1 MNLASDEGIA
11 QAEILLAQGF
21 KQSVYPKREPTKYMD
36 ETERRNELLKW
47 DTTKTQRIGKM
58 VSSLNN
64 PFIRLHGLSR
74 SDNRDRINYSVI
86 VTVKLINDVN
96 IYQNVLTRY
105 KSLQPVQTQ
114 SENRLQV

>member
-1 MNLASDEGIA
+1 
-11 QAEILLAQGF
+11 
-21 KQSVYPKREPTKYMD
+21 MD

>member
-1 MNLASDEGIA
+1 
-11 QAEILLAQGF
+11 
-21 KQSVYPKREPTKYMD
+21 
-36 ETERRNELLKW
+36 
-47 DTTKTQRIGKM
+47 QRIGKM

-74 SDNRDRINYSVI
+74 SDNRDRIKYSVI

>member
-1 MNLASDEGIA
+1 
-11 QAEILLAQGF
+11 
-21 KQSVYPKREPTKYMD
+21 MD

-74 SDNRDRINYSVI
+74 SDNRDRIKYSVI

>member
-1 MNLASDEGIA
+1 
-11 QAEILLAQGF
+11 
-21 KQSVYPKREPTKYMD
+21 
-36 ETERRNELLKW
+36 
-47 DTTKTQRIGKM
+47 M